1 MLKGSGRR
9 GISSGCR
16 EHLKPRDWSDKGRG
30 ALSPDYKYS
39 VLTDRTVLL
48 SIMLRTTGAT
58 GAFCPNCLSAVV
70 RTREVFRY
78 FIYIP
83 PTPYSVNGSTI
94 TVCMHQT

>member
-30 ALSPDYKYS
+30 ALSPDYVQVLKYS
-39 VLTDRTVLL
+39 VPTDGTVLL

-58 GAFCPNCLSAVV
+58 GAFCRNCLSAVV
-70 RTREVFRY
+70 RTREVFR
-78 FIYIP
+78 
-83 PTPYSVNGSTI
+83 
-94 TVCMHQT
+94 